1 MSAAAPSEGYRV
13 RRHVRHSVALA
24 GLLLIVL
31 AVMNGL
37 DGIAAIAGS
46 RVFVA
51 SAVLVFGPLNAWG
64 WALLAIAVVQAGCGV
79 LLLFRISSVRWLAAL
94 TIVLD
99 IFTQMVVMPSYPFWA
114 IMIIGV
120 NIVALY
126 VLFAHGGSAPQEVL
140 APGELRPSMPRDTGN
155 LPYPR

>member
-13 RRHVRHSVALA
+13 RRHVRPSVALA
-24 GLLLIVL
+24 GMLLIVL

-37 DGIAAIAGS
+37 DGIAAIAHS
-46 RVFVA
+46 RVFVPSA
-51 SAVLVFGPLNAWG
+51 SLVFGPLNAWG

-79 LLLFRISSVRWLAAL
+79 LLLFRISSVRWLAAVM
-94 TIVLD
+94 IVLD
-99 IFTQMVVMPSYPFWA
+99 IFTQMVVMPAYPFWA

-140 APGELRPSMPRDTGN
+140 ARGELRPSMPRDTGN